1 MTDTPEP
8 IDGRHAR
15 KDRGIQ
21 VAVET
26 TLEIFREGGVIQ
38 SMAQLAE
45 RSGISE
51 RTLFRYFT
59 NQDGLIDAI
68 AKHVFPQMTE
78 FFTMMPPEG
87 SLEIRM
93 KALVELRV
101 RYARIFLPMARTVE
115 RFSQQFSTAAELRRG
130 RDELFSHQLVA
141 WLGQEAEFLS
151 QETIYLIDSLI
162 DFKSIDKLLQKLDDR
177 APVVLYEAVM
187 TLLGSDRRFE

>member
-15 KDRGIQ
+15 KDRGIR

-26 TLEIFREGGVIQ
+26 TLEIFREGGVVQ
-38 SMAQLAE
+38 SMAQLAT

-68 AKHVFPQMTE
+68 AKHVFPQMIE
-78 FFTMMPPEG
+78 FFTMIPPEG
-87 SLEIRM
+87 SLENRM

-101 RYARIFLPMARTVE
+101 RYARLFIPMARTVE
-115 RFSQQFSTAAELRRG
+115 RFSEQFSTAAELRRG

-151 QETIYLIDSLI
+151 QETICLIDSLI

-177 APVVLYEAVM
+177 TPIVVYDAVM
-187 TLLGSDRRFE
+187 TLLGSDRRLE

>member
-1 MTDTPEP
+1 MTGIPAP

-26 TLEIFREGGVIQ
+26 TLEIFREGGVVQ

-59 NQDGLIDAI
+59 NQDGLIDAV
-68 AKHVFPQMTE
+68 AKHIFPQMAD
-78 FFTMMPPEG
+78 FFTMNPPEG
-87 SLEIRM
+87 TLENRM

-101 RYARIFLPMARTVE
+101 RHARVFAPMARTVE
-115 RFSQQFSTAAELRRG
+115 RFSQQFSIASELRRG
-130 RDELFSHQLVA
+130 RDELFSHQLWA
-141 WLGQEAEFLS
+141 WLGEEAESLS
-151 QETIYLIDSLI
+151 EETVCLLDSLL
-162 DFKSIDKLLQKLDDR
+162 DFNSVDKLLPKLNDR
-177 APVVLYEAVM
+177 TSSVLYQAVL
-187 TLLGSDRRFE
+187 TLIGREPRPK